1 MINSITCRLFKWDID
16 RCPFGHIL
24 DIRLLD
30 HFLEYFLDF
39 LLDRFFRPFWSFLG
53 PFFYDSLLRRDGWI
67 YLSSVIFV
75 IRYICHPLH
84 LSSVIFVIRAGGG
97 EAGGEGEDALAINAP
112 VTFSGISADHTNY
125 LEHFFHWYF
134 FGWAKFWEGLSSLYF
149 FVLLSCKCETGVKT
163 IARTGMLK

>member
-1 MINSITCRLFKWDID
+1 MINSITCGLFKWDID

-53 PFFYDSLLRRDGWI
+53 PFFYSLLRRDGWI

-75 IRYICHPLH
+75 IR
-84 LSSVIFVIRAGGG
+84 AGGRRGG
-97 EAGGEGEDALAINAP
+97 EVGGGGGEGEDALAINAP

>member
-1 MINSITCRLFKWDID
+1 MWVFQMRYWQMSL
-16 RCPFGHIL
+16 FGHIL

-75 IRYICHPLH
+75 IR
-84 LSSVIFVIRAGGG
+84 AGG
-97 EAGGEGEDALAINAP
+97 AGGEGEDALAINAP
-112 VTFSGISADHTNY
+112 VTFSGIFPDHTNY
-125 LEHFFHWYF
+125 LKHFIHWYF